1 MDMSRNLSSDSID
14 PSKVFVLE
22 EGKTQES
29 VDQENLKYNSTIS
42 YIQSKYQRSKD
53 HRRFDE
59 QRWVMAYSNYRGLYT
74 PDVQFLETEKSRV
87 FLKITKQKVHAAYS
101 QISEILFAANKY
113 PIGIEPSPVV
123 DGVEESVNYDPKSPK
138 NMAAQM
144 GAPGPKG
151 GSATVARSDILSKVG
166 PFVKKLANIKDQ
178 LEEGPG
184 LTPTAYT
191 WEPAKQAAM
200 NMEKLIHDQLI
211 ESDAAKHTRNFVFDM
226 CLFGTGIFKGP
237 FALDKEYPRWNE
249 KGAYD
254 PLFSTTAD
262 VAHVPIW
269 DAYPDPDARHMGEA
283 EYFIQR
289 HRLSRTQLR
298 ALKNRPG
305 FREKSIEKAIL
316 EGANYIREY
325 WEQELND
332 GTDLDKLDRYEA
344 FEYWGMIDKEL
355 AVEAGMTIPDEF
367 ENRDSVQVNIWI
379 CNNQLLRLVMN
390 PFTPMRIPF
399 YSCPYE
405 INPYSFFGIGIAE
418 NMEDTQL
425 IMNGAFRLLVDN
437 AVISSNII
445 FEIDET
451 NLVQGQSMEI
461 TPGKV
466 FRRQGGAPGQ
476 AIFGT
481 KFPNVTQECIAIF
494 DKARQLADEATG
506 MPSYAH
512 GQTGITGIG
521 RTASGMSML
530 MGAAKEGIKSV
541 VRNIDDYL
549 LVPMGKALFSFNM
562 QFNFDKKYLGD
573 VQVVARGTESLMRNE
588 VRSQKLLQ
596 FLQIASNPMDA
607 PFVKRDYVLRE
618 LAQSLDL
625 EPDKVV
631 NDPREAAIQ
640 AKMMQDMQKLM
651 GIDPNAAAGGPKPA
665 AQGGQGN
672 PAGAPKVGDPTG
684 QGGGNIAP
692 GSAPTP
698 NEAGF
703 SASPQNAGPPKSG
716 QGMS

>member
-1 MDMSRNLSSDSID
+1 MANEDTFGLVKDLTSDSVD
-14 PSKVFVLE
+14 PSKVYTLE
-22 EGKTQES
+22 EAKTKTAVEL
-29 VDQENLKYNSTIS
+29 ENLKYGPTVAMIMG
-42 YIQSKYQRSKD
+42 KFQRAKD
-53 HRRFDE
+53 ARRFDE
-59 QRWVMAYSNYRGLYT
+59 QRWAMAFSNYRGLYT
-74 PDVQFLETEKSRV
+74 PDVQFLESEKSRV
-87 FLKITKQKVHAAYS
+87 FLKITKQKVHAAFS
-101 QISEILFAANKY
+101 QISEILFASQKF
-113 PIGIEPSPVV
+113 PIGVEPSPIPE
-123 DGVEESVNYDPKSPK
+123 GVAESVNYDPQSPQNQKAGMQGGK
-138 NMAAQM
+138 N
-144 GAPGPKG
+144 
-151 GSATVARSDILSKVG
+151 TVARADILAKVG
-166 PFVKKLANIKDQ
+166 PFVKKLMPVKDQ

-191 WEPAKQAAM
+191 WEPAKEAAK
-200 NMEKLIHDQLI
+200 NMEKLIHDQLF
-211 ESDAAKHTRNFVFDM
+211 ESDANKHVRNFVFDM

-237 FALDKEYPRWNE
+237 FALNKEAARWTE

-254 PLFSTTAD
+254 PIFTTTAD
-262 VAHVPIW
+262 VQHVSIW

-283 EYFIQR
+283 EHFIQR
-289 HRLSRTQLR
+289 HKLSRTQLR

-305 FREKSIEKAIL
+305 FREKSIELAIDQ
-316 EGANYIREY
+316 GANYIREY
-325 WEQELND
+325 WENEIDDSNHL
-332 GTDLDKLDRYEA
+332 TKMDRYEA
-344 FEYWGMIDKEL
+344 LEYWGMLDTEL
-355 AVEAGMTIPDEF
+355 AEEAGITIPEKF
-367 ENRDSVQVNIWI
+367 KNRDSVQVNVWI
-379 CNNQLLRLVMN
+379 CNGILLRLVLN
-390 PFTPMRIPF
+390 PFTPARIPF

-481 KFPNVTQECIAIF
+481 KFPNVTNECIAIF
-494 DKARQLADEATG
+494 DKARQLADESTG

-512 GQTGITGIG
+512 GQTGISGIG

-530 MGAAKEGIKSV
+530 MGAAKENIKSV

-549 LVPMGKALFSFNM
+549 LVPLGKAMFAFNM
-562 QFNFDKKYLGD
+562 QFNFNKEFLGD
-573 VQVVARGTESLMRNE
+573 VSIVARGTESLMRNE

-607 PFVKRDYVLRE
+607 PFVKRDYILRE

-625 EPDKVV
+625 EADKVV

-640 AKMMQDMQKLM
+640 AKMMKDMQELM
-651 GIDPNAAAGGPKPA
+651 GIDPNAAGGGPA
-665 AQGGQGN
+665 GAN
-672 PAGAPKVGDPTG
+672 PAGAPAPTDPTG
-684 QGGGNIAP
+684 TGGGNVAP
-692 GSAPTP
+692 GAAPGP
-698 NEAGF
+698 QEQGF
-703 SASPQNAGPPKSG
+703 TGNPQAAGPPQAG